1 MRVLIAQPNA
11 LLQEGLARVFDSV
24 APGASL
30 IRAHKRELLTRAAEG
45 DTPELAIVGYPW
57 ISLATLRTLRRRH
70 PRVATIVVTGR
81 MDVATQRRLLAGH
94 VAAIVPDS
102 APPEIFAAALRAVIW
117 GDVTV
122 HGQSLRDDPSAES
135 VPARPR
141 IGALNLT
148 PRQFDVLGLVAS
160 GRTNKSIASELGV
173 GLRTVKG
180 HVTVILRAL
189 QSDNRRDAGRRAKRW
204 LASAGKE

>member
-11 LLQEGLARVFDSV
+11 LLQEGLAQVFRSV
-24 APGASL
+24 VPRASM
-30 IRAHKRELLTRAAEG
+30 IRAHKRELLKRAAES
-45 DTPELAIVGYPW
+45 DPPAVAIVGYPW
-57 ISLATLRTLRRRH
+57 VSLATLRTLRLRH
-70 PRVATIVVTGR
+70 PWIATIVVIGR
-81 MDVATQRRLLAGH
+81 MDAPTLRRLLAGH

-102 APPEIFAAALRAVIW
+102 APPEVFAAALRLALC

-122 HGQSLRDDPSAES
+122 QDQLLREEPGAES

-148 PRQFDVLGLVAS
+148 PRQFDVLRLVAN
-160 GRTNKSIASELGV
+160 GRTNKYIASELGV

-180 HVTVILRAL
+180 HMAVILRAL
-189 QSDNRRDAGRRAKRW
+189 QSDNRRDAGRRARRW
-204 LASAGKE
+204 LARN